1 MTPLH
6 RAWTDG
12 VIQGL
17 REYAWMEGN
26 IQYVGKPHTYECR
39 PLVEAERLAEA
50 VWGNDGLSPCTVC
63 GERFVNLRT
72 GRRFCGCTAKVE
84 VPQ

>member
-17 REYAWMEGN
+17 REYSWWHN
-26 IQYVGKPHTYECR
+26 KIQYVGR
-39 PLVEAERLAEA
+39 PYSEGCKTLEVAIDVAES

-72 GRRFCGCTAKVE
+72 GRRFCSCTAKVE
-84 VPQ
+84 GRP

>member
-17 REYAWMEGN
+17 REYAWWHN
-26 IQYVGKPHTYECR
+26 KIQYVGR
-39 PLVEAERLAEA
+39 PYSEGCKTLEVAIEKAES
-50 VWGNDGLSPCTVC
+50 VWADEDHPNPSPCT
-63 GERFVNLRT
+63 EDD
-72 GRRFCGCTAKVE
+72 E
-84 VPQ
+84 